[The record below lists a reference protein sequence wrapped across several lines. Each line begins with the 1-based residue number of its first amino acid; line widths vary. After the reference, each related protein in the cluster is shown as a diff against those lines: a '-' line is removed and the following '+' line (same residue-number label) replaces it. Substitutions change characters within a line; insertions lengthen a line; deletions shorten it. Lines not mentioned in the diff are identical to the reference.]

1 MANTFKNAYH
11 DVTTS
16 LAAAYTAGSGV
27 TAIVLTCRITNVD
40 GTNDATVSATVTDSS
55 SGESYIAYTMNV
67 PADSSIEL
75 AGMSKIVLE
84 TGDILK
90 LQASAASDLEAFISV
105 LEITQEVN
113 YALWLFRSKAKS
125 KSQECWHP

>member
-16 LAAAYTAGSGV
+16 LAAAYTAPSS
-27 TAIVLTCRITNVD
+27 TTSIVLTCRITNVD
-40 GTNDATVSATVTDSS
+40 GTNDATVDATITDGS
-55 SGESYIAYTMNV
+55 SGESYIAKTMNV
-67 PADSSIEL
+67 PADTSIEL
-75 AGMSKIVLE
+75 AGVSKLVLE

-90 LQASAASDLEAFISV
+90 LKASAASDLEAFISV

-113 YALWLFRSKAKS
+113 YALWLFRSKYKS
-125 KSQECWHP
+125 KSEKQWHP

>member
-40 GTNDATVSATVTDSS
+40 GTNDATVDAEIVDNGGSEAA
-55 SGESYIAYTMNV
+55 YIAYELSC
-67 PADSSIEL
+67 PADTTVEL
-75 AGMSKIVLE
+75 AGTSKLVLE
-84 TGDILK
+84 AGDTLK
-90 LQASAASDLEAFISV
+90 LKASAASDLEAFISV
-105 LEITQEVN
+105 LQIT
-113 YALWLFRSKAKS
+113 
-125 KSQECWHP
+125 

>member
-16 LAAAYTAGSGV
+16 LAAAYTAPSS
-27 TAIVLTCRITNVD
+27 TTSIVLTCRITNVD
-40 GTNDATVSATVTDSS
+40 GTNDATVDATITDGS
-55 SGESYIAYTMNV
+55 SGESYIAKTMNV
-67 PADSSIEL
+67 PADTSIEL
-75 AGMSKIVLE
+75 AGVSKLVLE

-90 LQASAASDLEAFISV
+90 LKASAASDLEAFISV

-113 YALWLFRSKAKS
+113 YALWLFRSKSKS
-125 KSQECWHP
+125 KSEKQWHP

>member
-16 LAAAYTAGSGV
+16 LTAAYTAPADTTS
-27 TAIVLTCRITNVD
+27 IVLTCRITNVD
-40 GTNDATVSATVTDSS
+40 GTNDATIDATVTDAS
-55 SGESYIAYTMNV
+55 SGESYIAKTMNV

-75 AGMSKIVLE
+75 AGVSKIVLE

-90 LQASAASDLEAFISV
+90 LKASAASDLEAFISV
-105 LEITQEVN
+105 LQITQEVT
-113 YALWLFRSKAKS
+113 YALWLFRCQAKS
-125 KSQECWHP
+125 KNKECWHP

>member
-40 GTNDATVSATVTDSS
+40 GTNDATVSATVTDST

-105 LEITQEVN
+105 LEIT
-113 YALWLFRSKAKS
+113 
-125 KSQECWHP
+125 